1 MPKGDD
7 VSGCISADWCIL
19 GNHRVLLALT
29 PTLILAAERG
39 FIKSTENVI
48 HLYSYYIC
56 YKDLNPNMEL
66 QGEEKIEIDSSDHK
80 NKRNSKHVLNSKKY
94 IWVLYF

>member
-39 FIKSTENVI
+39 FIKSAENVI
-48 HLYSYYIC
+48 HLYSYYIS

-66 QGEEKIEIDSSDHK
+66 WGDEKIEIDSFDHK
-80 NKRNSKHVLNSKKY
+80 NK
-94 IWVLYF
+94 

>member
-7 VSGCISADWCIL
+7 VSGCFSADCCIL

-48 HLYSYYIC
+48 HLYSH
-56 YKDLNPNMEL
+56 YKDLNPSMEL
-66 QGEEKIEIDSSDHK
+66 WGDEK
-80 NKRNSKHVLNSKKY
+80 N
-94 IWVLYF
+94 